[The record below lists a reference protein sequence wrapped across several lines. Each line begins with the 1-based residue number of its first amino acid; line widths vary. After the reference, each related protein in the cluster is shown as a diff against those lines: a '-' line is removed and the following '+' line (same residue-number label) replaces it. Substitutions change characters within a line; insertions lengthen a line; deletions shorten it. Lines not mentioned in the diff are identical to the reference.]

1 MKIHHSSVHFPSLK
15 MLKIDPGI
23 VELDIDVVEQE
34 VENVE
39 LEVEIVDSLLAFLSD
54 CPVLETLD
62 TYFDPGFL
70 TKVPVPPSSK
80 RLKFTD
86 RKFSWTCLK
95 IDSDWIDGK
104 DSGSG
109 SGNITKSTLGIIGN
123 LQSVEEAYLDVFS
136 LRESEFVDPMLS
148 LLRKRNHD
156 LHLLLRHSTS
166 KVRYYYYSL
175 YVFIYVVLY

>member
-1 MKIHHSSVHFPSLK
+1 MKIQHSSGHFPSLK

-23 VELDIDVVEQE
+23 LELDTDVVELE
-34 VENVE
+34 VDNVE
-39 LEVEIVDSLLAFLSD
+39 LEVDIVDSLLALLSR

-70 TKVPVPPSSK
+70 TNVCVPPSSK
-80 RLKFTD
+80 RLQFTD
-86 RKFSWTCLK
+86 RKFSWTCLE
-95 IDSDWIDGK
+95 IDSDWIDVK
-104 DSGSG
+104 DGGSGSG
-109 SGNITKSTLGIIGN
+109 SITKTTLGIIGN

-136 LRESEFVDPMLS
+136 LRESKFVDPMIS
-148 LLRKRNHD
+148 LLRDRNHD

-166 KVRYYYYSL
+166 KVKFCYYGL